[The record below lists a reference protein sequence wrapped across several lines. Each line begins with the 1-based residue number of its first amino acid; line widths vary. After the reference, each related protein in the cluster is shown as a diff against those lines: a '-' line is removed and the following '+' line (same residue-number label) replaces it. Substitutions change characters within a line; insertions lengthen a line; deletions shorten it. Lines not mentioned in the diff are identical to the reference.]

1 MKKII
6 HVLNTNSFSGAE
18 NVAITIIQKINEK
31 TDYISCYASYDGPI
45 NVFLNKTYSV

>member
-31 TDYISCYASYDGPI
+31 TDYI
-45 NVFLNKTYSV
+45 